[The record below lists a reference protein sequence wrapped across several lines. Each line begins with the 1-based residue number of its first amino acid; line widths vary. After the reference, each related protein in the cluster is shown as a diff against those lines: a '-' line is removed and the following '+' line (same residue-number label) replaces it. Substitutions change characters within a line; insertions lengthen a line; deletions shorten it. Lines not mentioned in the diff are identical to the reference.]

1 VVNVPIT
8 ILEVNTKVKIK
19 SGVTANAIKE
29 FSKLYGVE
37 STLLDK
43 ESVTTRLILQ
53 QSYVVKI
60 GNAGDRQRRQSDSNA
75 EDDYYQDG
83 EEESGVF
90 DDAYSY
96 EAAADEKSGGKGE
109 MYTIVVAANI
119 VVFDDER
126 GLVKSGLQAAKP
138 EESHKLAVV
147 DALLATVV
155 PLQGADQISDF
166 EKPELDQITIY
177 VDSFGV
183 PVAEQTTA
191 PPVTALG
198 STSSRARVGES
209 TIAIVVVICA
219 IVVLVLLALMIRS
232 RNSHGITKYLTDEGL
247 QNGDAVSTNA
257 TFERTNEKLWDSW
270 GNGRESQLGAGH
282 THQSDG
288 SAPLSGRRS
297 PDDPPELVS
306 WV

>member
-1 VVNVPIT
+1 VNVPIT
-8 ILEVNTKVKIK
+8 VLEVNTKVKIK
-19 SGVTANAIKE
+19 NGVTANAIKE
-29 FSKLYGVE
+29 LSKLYEVE
-37 STLLDK
+37 STLLNK

-53 QSYVVKI
+53 QSYVAKM
-60 GNAGDRQRRQSDSNA
+60 GNAGDRQRRQRDSNA
-75 EDDYYQDG
+75 EDDYYQGG

-90 DDAYSY
+90 DYAYGY
-96 EAAADEKSGGKGE
+96 EAAADEKSREKGE
-109 MYTIVVAANI
+109 MYTIIVAANI
-119 VVFDDER
+119 VVFDSDR

-138 EESHKLAVV
+138 EESHKLAVI

-166 EKPELDQITIY
+166 EKPELDQVTIY
-177 VDSFGV
+177 VDSYGV

-191 PPVTALG
+191 PPVAVLG

-209 TIAIVVVICA
+209 TITIVVVICA

-247 QNGDAVSTNA
+247 QNSDTVSTNA
-257 TFERTNEKLWDSW
+257 TFEGANEKRWDSW
-270 GNGRESQLGAGH
+270 GRESQLGAGH
-282 THQSDG
+282 AHQPDG